1 MQRADDLIAR
11 LVATYPDEADLVG
24 DVVRGVLDECRREGA
39 RPVSVPEAVA
49 GERLARLLRA
59 RPVAPA
65 TGRSRRTTSEGR
77 ATMSIHPHD
86 VRELL
91 GTAVRH
97 HAGQR

>member
-1 MQRADDLIAR
+1 MHRADDLIAR

-65 TGRSRRTTSEGR
+65 TAGQKNHLGREG
-77 ATMSIHPHD
+77 HD
-86 VRELL
+86 VDPSARRPRAAR
-91 GTAVRH
+91 TAVRH
-97 HAGQR
+97 YSGQR

>member
-11 LVATYPDEADLVG
+11 LVATYPGEADLVD

-59 RPVAPA
+59 RPAASA
-65 TGRSRRTTSEGR
+65 TAGQQSHLAREGHVDSSARRPRAARTT
-77 ATMSIHPHD
+77 
-86 VRELL
+86 V
-91 GTAVRH
+91 H
-97 HAGQR
+97 HYSGQR